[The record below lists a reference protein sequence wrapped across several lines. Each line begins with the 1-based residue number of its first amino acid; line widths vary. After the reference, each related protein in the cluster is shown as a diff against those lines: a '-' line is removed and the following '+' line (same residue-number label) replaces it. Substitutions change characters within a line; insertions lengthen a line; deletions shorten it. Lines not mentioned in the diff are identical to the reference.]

1 MNEREYSNA
10 SKNAKTKDNFQT
22 ILQDN
27 KHEYINKDLKTNN
40 NYQKQ
45 SISKAIWKQKIQTNQ
60 IMIKLNR
67 WYQ

>member
-45 SISKAIWKQKIQTNQ
+45 SISKAISKQKIQTNQ